1 LLYISRT
8 NKIYYEITITLLPYN
23 LDDFLIFAIR
33 KYFETKINMKNKNH
47 FFKFLVSIIILI
59 EYYIY
64 MIKLYF
70 YLGAYFISII

>member
-1 LLYISRT
+1 L
-8 NKIYYEITITLLPYN
+8 
-23 LDDFLIFAIR
+23 
-33 KYFETKINMKNKNH
+33 YFENKINMKNENH
-47 FFKFLVSIIILI
+47 FFKFLVLIIILI